1 MIKLCVFHQ
10 YTALFLGSHNK
21 SALSFILPFLF
32 HHFPPHSSVSL
43 VFRCGPRAGEEALP
57 VFFFSSA
64 SRPALVPSKAHQ
76 RAPFIVPRSHHA
88 HVATQTHQ
96 KPSGWSWNRRQRSLF
111 PPPPSPA
118 PPLTP
123 PCVSPTRYR
132 ERRGKGG
139 YILRY
144 FINSNNIMTYKQ
156 EQLSLYSLSVE
167 VYYCVISAA
176 QPCRSAAIS
185 RLF

>member
-1 MIKLCVFHQ
+1 MFSTNTLHF
-10 YTALFLGSHNK
+10 FLGVTINLLCLLFCFSCFTTSHLIPRCL
-21 SALSFILPFLF
+21 LSFAVAHMRGRKHYL
-32 HHFPPHSSVSL
+32 
-43 VFRCGPRAGEEALP
+43 
-57 VFFFSSA
+57 FFFSSA

-156 EQLSLYSLSVE
+156 EQPSLYSLSVE

>member
-1 MIKLCVFHQ
+1 MFSTNTLHC
-10 YTALFLGSHNK
+10 FLGSHNK
-21 SALSFILPFLF
+21 SALSFILLFLF

-43 VFRCGPRAGEEALP
+43 VFHCGPHAGEEALP
-57 VFFFSSA
+57 VFFFSS

-76 RAPFIVPRSHHA
+76 RATFIVPRSHHA

-123 PCVSPTRYR
+123 PCVSLTRYR

-144 FINSNNIMTYKQ
+144 LINSDNIMI
-156 EQLSLYSLSVE
+156 YSLSVE